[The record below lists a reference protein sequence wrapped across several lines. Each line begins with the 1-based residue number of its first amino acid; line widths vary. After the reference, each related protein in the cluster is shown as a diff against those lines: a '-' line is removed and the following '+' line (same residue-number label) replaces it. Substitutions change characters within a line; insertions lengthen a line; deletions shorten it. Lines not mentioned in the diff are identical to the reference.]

1 MKAYEED
8 PLQKPKIYDMEIK
21 ILSIPLHIMN
31 IMCKDWYS
39 KLYFSTAKN
48 SMKGMPNDGN
58 ANIEKFYF
66 SLAIWSRRKPDL
78 HQNHIC
84 IIHV

>member
-1 MKAYEED
+1 MRKIHFKS
-8 PLQKPKIYDMEIK
+8 QKYMIWKLKYCR
-21 ILSIPLHIMN
+21 LHIMN

-39 KLYFSTAKN
+39 KLYFLTAKN

-66 SLAIWSRRKPDL
+66 SLAIWSRRKPEL